1 MSMQVDTI
9 PGPSAHHPVAG
20 PSTLAGSRHVLVHEM
35 SSTSAGGDVHA
46 PVFNFHGL
54 VEMKNPSFGRYPP
67 GIMSRDRSPQALLPS
82 PQRFAIIRALA
93 SLLIWMRGPA
103 ARQELLNQSPPK
115 PHPDDSAQG
124 DHRLPEPQAGAT
136 TQAPHSSFGE
146 PMQEDVHMSLLQ
158 EIDVQS
164 VDWQRLRTP
173 EVYVFRMLNAMKGLP
188 CWEPNPQGRFSGPEG
203 VVPGDVGTYSVADG
217 FKKTFNIWNDDEAI
231 RSTASRSGIVYH
243 TPEGRETTRVQVLG
257 KGDAVTQGPSAST
270 IFRSNSESQLSGS
283 KESATFG
290 KPSTFFAWTQK
301 GTSEARFG
309 ESQKVGVKNQS
320 LFLEGFKLDF
330 SQEFRLRMKQEFYSN
345 SKGGSGGFNSNTNSS
360 SGGSGPSSFG
370 DSSSQHSFLP
380 PGSSGGSSAGLGG
393 RGGGWEGQTDHGGNR
408 AHHPGG
414 DSLASGIRIQ
424 SFPNS
429 SRGTSCH
436 PCDVIN
442 EALLEVTKAP
452 FALCHDDDW
461 CSLAS
466 KGLLTSEGMLKLS
479 RNQPSYSRR
488 CLDTKLNFPTIRV
501 QNGVALLVPPEARD
515 TEVKSEPISTS
526 LRLPGAEKA
535 KMHDP
540 QRNQLAPQPMQT
552 PSAATKAPVLSRPRG
567 RGTYVVQ
574 ACNTCRSKKVRCD
587 GRKPVC
593 TTCEYSNRS
602 GDCSWGKDI
611 LPRPTVMESLK
622 KRLDAA
628 EEYNAYLL
636 SELTRCQREHDGDS
650 WGSLIRCPGAFDS
663 SLEDLDPTNYD
674 ESDDTDMD
682 AKQPLHGLI
691 APVQRLA
698 LWEGGTDL
706 ITYGSTSVFRMYP
719 HETQQS
725 WRHPKDKYDLLLDGG
740 NGSNY
745 DPDFDW
751 SRHLPTTLPLN
762 RREHDK
768 ALDLL
773 FKFATSWCLQVDPHL
788 FLRDMYRSLRMPQT
802 STPPKTAHYSPMLH
816 NALLALALAFLDDP
830 AIRDKKV
837 RNSLAQEAKK
847 YIEAE
852 ASKPNLSSVNA
863 LAALATFHSSQGD
876 QTLGFMYFGMS
887 ARMSQTLGLE
897 VDCSEWVNL
906 GLIDAADVRDRSW
919 TYWTIFAQ
927 DVCWSLDVGRDFCL
941 PAPTERDLRELPLPF
956 IDSELDQLPFD
967 HVPSSVPSKPS
978 KLYKTF
984 ASTCRLLL
992 ISRRI
997 MGLVNGV
1004 KKTRMRQSAID
1015 ELTAEI
1021 DLQLNTWKTSLPP
1034 DLEITQK
1041 NKMLATPHK
1050 LMLHVAYWGNFILLH
1065 RPYFY
1070 RSPKVAH
1077 STDMAID
1084 HAKLCRRASEHIM
1097 EILDV
1102 WRQVYSLR
1110 YVPTGLLQPL
1120 FAAGTIFL
1128 LSGIQATS
1136 SVRVAQK
1143 ELKHCLES
1151 LKLLIQYLREI
1162 GKSWQSALNIE
1173 SILRSLIE
1181 DQLKPAILRRQA
1193 TPVRG
1198 RSAFEAVRERVAS
1211 YSTNPPS
1218 SRLSRRAWQTGPGS
1232 PNGSRA
1238 SSSSTLVNTPISASP
1253 GLSVFPLDAKVLHT
1267 RFKDD
1272 HADALYTDAQLGEM
1286 NYLGAVGEEGG
1297 QLDNPDFDTSR
1308 FFGMSGGENLSSS
1321 PFVGPLSYQAE
1332 SGASLDGTF
1341 DFEMFGI
1348 GLDFGGP
1355 ELALVPDSRQPE
1367 QGRELSRDTYNPDG
1381 GHVDN
1386 LSLGRVA

>member
-1 MSMQVDTI
+1 
-9 PGPSAHHPVAG
+9 
-20 PSTLAGSRHVLVHEM
+20 
-35 SSTSAGGDVHA
+35 
-46 PVFNFHGL
+46 
-54 VEMKNPSFGRYPP
+54 
-67 GIMSRDRSPQALLPS
+67 
-82 PQRFAIIRALA
+82 
-93 SLLIWMRGPA
+93 
-103 ARQELLNQSPPK
+103 
-115 PHPDDSAQG
+115 
-124 DHRLPEPQAGAT
+124 
-136 TQAPHSSFGE
+136 
-146 PMQEDVHMSLLQ
+146 MSLLQ
-158 EIDVQS
+158 EIDLQS

-231 RSTASRSGIVYH
+231 RSTASRCGIIYH

-270 IFRSNSESQLSGS
+270 IFRSNSDKHIECFEFGCQSQTQGAILALPSPADRERLEDHTALRDHIIQHAELLYRHSNSLRRISEDEALYIITGCIKSEDWGLAAFSNPMIPPNDIIKLEQLSGS
-283 KESATFG
+283 KDSATFG

-330 SQEFRLRMKQEFYSN
+330 SQEFRLRMKQEFYYK

-370 DSSSQHSFLP
+370 DSSSHHSFLP

-393 RGGGWEGQTDHGGNR
+393 RGGGWEGQTDHGGSR
-408 AHHPGG
+408 TRHPGG
-414 DSLASGIRIQ
+414 DNLASGIRIQ

-461 CSLAS
+461 CSLAK
-466 KGLLTSEGMLKLS
+466 KGLLTSE
-479 RNQPSYSRR
+479 
-488 CLDTKLNFPTIRV
+488 DTKLNFPTIRV

-540 QRNQLAPQPMQT
+540 PRNQLAPRPMQT

-636 SELTRCQREHDGDS
+636 SELTRCQREHGGDS
-650 WGSLIRCPGAFDS
+650 WGSLIRRPGAFDS
-663 SLEDLDPTNYD
+663 SLENLDPTNYD
-674 ESDDTDMD
+674 ESDDIDMD

-706 ITYGSTSVFRMYP
+706 MAYGSTSVFRFKPVSLQDVPSRDPAVM
-719 HETQQS
+719 ET
-725 WRHPKDKYDLLLDGG
+725 PEDKYDLLLDGG

-773 FKFATSWCLQVDPHL
+773 FKFATSWCLQVDPRL
-788 FLRDMYRSLRMPQT
+788 FLRDMYRSLRTPQT

-967 HVPSSVPSKPS
+967 HVPSSVPSQPS
-978 KLYKTF
+978 NLYKTF
-984 ASTCRLLL
+984 ASTCGLLL

-1004 KKTRMRQSAID
+1004 KKTKMRQSAIE

-1021 DLQLNTWKTSLPP
+1021 DLQLNTWKTSLSP

-1084 HAKLCRRASEHIM
+1084 HARLCRRASEHIM

-1102 WRQVYSLR
+1102 WRKVYSLR
-1110 YVPTGLLQPL
+1110 YVPTSLLQPL

-1128 LSGIQATS
+1128 LLGVQATS
-1136 SVRVAQK
+1136 GIGVAQK

-1162 GKSWQSALNIE
+1162 GKSWQSALNVE

-1218 SRLSRRAWQTGPGS
+1218 SRSSRRAWQTGPGS
-1232 PNGSRA
+1232 PGGSRA

-1253 GLSVFPLDAKVLHT
+1253 GLSVFPLDAKMLHT
-1267 RFKDD
+1267 RFKDHHTD
-1272 HADALYTDAQLGEM
+1272 TLYTDAQLGEM
-1286 NYLGAVGEEGG
+1286 NYLDAVGEEGS
-1297 QLDNPDFDTSR
+1297 QLDNPDFDMSR
-1308 FFGMSGGENLSSS
+1308 YFGISGGENLSSS
-1321 PFVGPLSYQAE
+1321 PIVGPLSYQAE
-1332 SGASLDGTF
+1332 SGASLDGSF

-1355 ELALVPDSRQPE
+1355 ELALVPDSRPPE